1 MIMKKY
7 LILAGSGLLLLAS
20 CKKNESEVVFNG
32 GTTPV
37 LTASQTDSIPLP
49 LSDTT
54 GTAVTF
60 NWTNPNYTYSN
71 GVSSLS
77 VTYYLEIDTLG
88 ANFTSPKMQTV
99 SVTAGVSQPFTVSAF
114 NALLSNGLVLNTGQQ
129 HSIQVRVESFLSPFT
144 SGSEPA
150 GVLYSDTLNFTVT
163 PYAIPPAITPPSN
176 DSLYIVGSAVAADNW
191 ANPIPAAD
199 VASETFT
206 KMSATDYQITIALV
220 GGEEYKLINQNNGS
234 WAYQWS
240 VSVQDTY
247 PTGGPFVENGANC
260 IAPPASGTYLIDV
273 NFQTGQFT
281 VTAQ

>member
-32 GTTPV
+32 GTPPV

-49 LSDTT
+49 IADST

-71 GVSSLS
+71 GVNSLD
-77 VTYYLEIDTLG
+77 VTYYLEMDTLG
-88 ANFTSPKMQTV
+88 ANFTSPTMQTISV
-99 SVTAGVSQPFTVSAF
+99 SAGVSQSFTVSAL
-114 NALLSNGLVLNTGQQ
+114 NALLSNGLVLNTGQK

-163 PYAIPPAITPPSN
+163 PYAIPPA
-176 DSLYIVGSAVAADNW
+176 V
-191 ANPIPAAD
+191 
-199 VASETFT
+199 
-206 KMSATDYQITIALV
+206 M
-220 GGEEYKLINQNNGS
+220 
-234 WAYQWS
+234 
-240 VSVQDTY
+240 
-247 PTGGPFVENGANC
+247 
-260 IAPPASGTYLIDV
+260 PPASGTLYITGDATADGWMVAGQPNTVAGQQLTQVTPTLYTITLNLIGGEQFLLVPVAGDWTNKYATADANSPVTGDTFGYNAANNFNGPLNSGTYTVTV
-273 NFQTGQFT
+273 NFQTGVYTITQ
-281 VTAQ
+281 